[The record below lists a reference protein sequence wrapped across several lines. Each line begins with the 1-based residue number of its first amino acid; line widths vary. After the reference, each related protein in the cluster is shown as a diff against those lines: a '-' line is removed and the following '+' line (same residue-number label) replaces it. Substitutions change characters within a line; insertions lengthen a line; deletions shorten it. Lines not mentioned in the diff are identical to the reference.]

1 MSKNKRLNGWDQ
13 VVQIEKKLF
22 QIGYVKMLSQPK
34 ELEKQNSQS
43 IDEERERLQEVLN
56 KYKS

>member
-43 IDEERERLQEVLN
+43 IDEEREIARSAKQI
-56 KYKS
+56 

>member
-1 MSKNKRLNGWDQ
+1 MDRNK

-43 IDEERERLQEVLN
+43 IDEEREIARSAKQI
-56 KYKS
+56 